1 MEYLEGET
9 LRATI
14 QRRGALP
21 IPECTEII
29 QQAARGLGAAHRLG
43 IIHRDLKPDNIFLT
57 RGEEGELAVKVVDF
71 GIAKLRESATHTVTG
86 TVLGTPQY
94 MSFEQASGM
103 RSEEL
108 DARSDLYSLGI
119 ITYEMLTG
127 RLPFH
132 SDTPLGYL
140 RRHLTEEPPPFR
152 VVKPD
157 LPASDEIEKV
167 VWKALAKDREQR
179 YGSVREF
186 AQELAQATQAIVDGF
201 GAALPTTG
209 RVVPSSPASSPE
221 LASTGRWGGGSVEPP
236 VRTPLLPS
244 QRVQP
249 IVQPPQSSQPQSS
262 TGTSSGPPGKANG
275 FPKKGTMEQGYKP
288 CPHCA
293 EDIRIDAKVCKHC
306 GRKIPQPTPA
316 WRWALYGIL
325 GAAALGLFFF
335 NLGRRPEADRQ
346 NQKLVEEMA
355 KMRAPGVPE
364 NKQGIAQSQSEP
376 KPEPVLPP
384 APPAPTPV
392 TQVLAKGN
400 FVIQPSSYSMVPFTV
415 PQGATQVKVRGFFRA
430 FGGAGNDVQVVIA
443 SASEFD
449 NWINGHQIQAFY
461 ATRKVTTGEIN
472 IDNLPPGD
480 YVLGF
485 SNKFSAFTRKQVT
498 ALVTLSYIP

>member
-1 MEYLEGET
+1 
-9 LRATI
+9 
-14 QRRGALP
+14 
-21 IPECTEII
+21 
-29 QQAARGLGAAHRLG
+29 
-43 IIHRDLKPDNIFLT
+43 
-57 RGEEGELAVKVVDF
+57 
-71 GIAKLRESATHTVTG
+71 
-86 TVLGTPQY
+86 
-94 MSFEQASGM
+94 
-103 RSEEL
+103 
-108 DARSDLYSLGI
+108 
-119 ITYEMLTG
+119 
-127 RLPFH
+127 
-132 SDTPLGYL
+132 
-140 RRHLTEEPPPFR
+140 
-152 VVKPD
+152 
-157 LPASDEIEKV
+157 
-167 VWKALAKDREQR
+167 
-179 YGSVREF
+179 
-186 AQELAQATQAIVDGF
+186 
-201 GAALPTTG
+201 
-209 RVVPSSPASSPE
+209 
-221 LASTGRWGGGSVEPP
+221 
-236 VRTPLLPS
+236 
-244 QRVQP
+244 
-249 IVQPPQSSQPQSS
+249 
-262 TGTSSGPPGKANG
+262 
-275 FPKKGTMEQGYKP
+275 MEQGYKP